1 MSQQPPFTD
10 SRSDDHASTTTP
22 TARGQLAVDFAVGV
36 GIFLLA
42 VTFVSV
48 FAYTI
53 IGPFTSTAGSD
64 AVVAN
69 QASNHFAETAFTDT
83 ESPGSAPTQLDR
95 YCVDAFF
102 ANDAAATSQCQF
114 EHTAANIDSEFTT
127 PLGSSVS
134 LRIEHLDGATLTQYS
149 SVSGGELTYQT
160 SQPIASDATTSRIV
174 LIDGQAYALVVEIA

>member
-1 MSQQPPFTD
+1 MTQRSPSD
-10 SRSDDHASTTTP
+10 SLQTNRSTP
-22 TARGQLAVDFAVGV
+22 LTEDRGQLAVDFAVGV

-48 FAYTI
+48 FTYTI
-53 IGPFTSTAGSD
+53 IGPFTSTTSSD

-83 ESPGSAPTQLDR
+83 ESPGSASTQLDR

-102 ANDAAATSQCQF
+102 ADETTATSQCRF
-114 EHTAANIDSEFTT
+114 EYTAANVDAEFTT
-127 PLGSSVS
+127 PLGTSVS
-134 LRIEHLDGATLTQYS
+134 IRIEQLNGTTLTQYS
-149 SVSGGELTYQT
+149 SVAGSDLTYQT
-160 SQPIASDATTSRIV
+160 SQPVASDATTSRIV

>member
-1 MSQQPPFTD
+1 MTYLPIRPQPEEHTD
-10 SRSDDHASTTTP
+10 TASTTSD
-22 TARGQLAVDFAVGV
+22 RGQLAVDFAVGV

-53 IGPFTSTAGSD
+53 IGPFIGTASSD

-102 ANDAAATSQCQF
+102 ADDASATSQCQF
-114 EHTAANIDSEFTT
+114 DHTATAINSEFAT
-127 PLGSSVS
+127 PLGSSVAI
-134 LRIEHLDGATLTQYS
+134 RIEHLDGTTLTQYS
-149 SVSGGELTYQT
+149 SVAGGDLTYRT
-160 SQPIASDATTSRIV
+160 AQPIASDATTSRIV
-174 LIDGQAYALVVEIA
+174 LIDGRAYALVVEIS